1 METSIP
7 QIKDHTLLRLIRGVR
22 SCQVRCPTTSLVQT
36 YNFISSFRSQAL
48 PLAPRW
54 YRPLLLLALAH
65 YQRGL
70 FLGARKSIDHYLH
83 LSSSPIIYRQVLTFH
98 SSSPSLWRLGKN
110 MLEKRGDEHLLLPL
124 AISMRTDTL
133 YRVMEGKTDQSV
145 YLDLVDTILD
155 AAPASCDINFIL
167 DWTVGM
173 FHHKD
178 ADRIQSEIL
187 LSELLKRG
195 CDINGFGSK
204 QTPPLQKACLYMS
217 NTHLSGLCFSEAEI
231 PDIQKNAQRVISL
244 LLLHGARWE
253 DILPSAPPLAQK
265 IILSHP
271 AVRRTRLRSQ
281 VSGRD
286 LETVSAPL
294 L

>member
-1 METSIP
+1 
-7 QIKDHTLLRLIRGVR
+7 
-22 SCQVRCPTTSLVQT
+22 
-36 YNFISSFRSQAL
+36 
-48 PLAPRW
+48 
-54 YRPLLLLALAH
+54 
-65 YQRGL
+65 
-70 FLGARKSIDHYLH
+70 
-83 LSSSPIIYRQVLTFH
+83 
-98 SSSPSLWRLGKN
+98 

-145 YLDLVDTILD
+145 YLDLVDAILD

-178 ADRIQSEIL
+178 TDSIQSEIL

-195 CDINGFGSK
+195 CDINGVGSK

-217 NTHLSGLCFSEAEI
+217 NTHLSGSCFPELET

-253 DILPSAPPLAQK
+253 DVLPSAPPLAQK